1 MDNKF
6 IPYGSQW
13 VDEEDI
19 EAVTETLKSDFLTT
33 GPKIDEFEEKFAEY
47 VDAEYAVAVANGTAA
62 LHAANFAAGIS
73 EGDEVIT
80 TPITFAATANSVLYQ
95 GGTPVF
101 ADIDEK
107 TYNIDPKSIK
117 EKITDKTKAIIPVHY
132 NGQPCAMDEIKEI
145 ANKYDLTIIEDG
157 AHALGATYK
166 DKKVG
171 SIGDMTTFSFHPV
184 KHITTGEGGMVTTD
198 SKELYDKL
206 KQFRTHGITKD
217 ESNYINETDGP
228 WYHEQQM
235 LGFNYRMTDIQ
246 CALGIS
252 QLEKA
257 DKFLKRRREI
267 VERYNEAFKD
277 FEGIKIPYQAENN
290 NSSWHIYVIKLELDK
305 LTTDRKEIFEELQ
318 KENLGVNVHYIPVYY
333 HPYYQSLGYEKGLC
347 ANAEKL
353 YERIIT
359 IPLFPKMSYNLE
371 KKVVNTVKNTIFR
384 YLIN

>member
-1 MDNKF
+1 MGNKF

-13 VDEEDI
+13 VDEDDI
-19 EAVTETLKSDFLTT
+19 KEASETLRSDFLTT
-33 GPKIDEFEEKFAEY
+33 GPKIEEFEKKFAEY

-62 LHAANFAAGIS
+62 LHAANFAANIS

-107 TYNIDPKSIK
+107 SYNIDPKSVEK
-117 EKITDKTKAIIPVHY
+117 KITDKTKAIIPVHY
-132 NGQPCAMDEIKEI
+132 TGQPCEMDEIKKI
-145 ANKYDLTIIEDG
+145 ADRYGLTIIEDG
-157 AHALGATYK
+157 AHAFGATYK

-198 SKELYDKL
+198 SKELYNKL
-206 KQFRTHGITKD
+206 KQFRTHGITKE

-235 LGFNYRMTDIQ
+235 LGFNYRITDIQ

-267 VERYNEAFKD
+267 AKRYNEAFKD
-277 FEGIKIPYQAENN
+277 FEGIKIPYQAENT

-305 LTTDRKEIFEELQ
+305 LTKDRKKIFKELQ
-318 KENLGVNVHYIPVYY
+318 KENLGVNVHYIPIYH
-333 HPYYQSLGYEKGLC
+333 HPYYQKLGYEKGLC
-347 ANAEKL
+347 PNAEKL

-359 IPLFPKMSYNLE
+359 IPLFPKMKDE
-371 KKVVNTVKNTIFR
+371 DVKQVIKRVKKIIKTYQK
-384 YLIN
+384 